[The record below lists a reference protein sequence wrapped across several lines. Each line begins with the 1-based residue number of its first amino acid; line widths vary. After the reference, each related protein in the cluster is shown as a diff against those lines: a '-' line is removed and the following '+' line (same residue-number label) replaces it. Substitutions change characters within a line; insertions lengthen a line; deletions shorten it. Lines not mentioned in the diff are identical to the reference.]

1 MPAPSDV
8 SNVPPTLMPEP
19 MPRSNEP
26 GEPKPSEANPLE
38 KSPGLLRFPRAAG
51 NAVSFAR
58 QAGVSL
64 PQLARTGLQMRKDQE
79 LTWSQV
85 ALAANAPMMT
95 KASVVDGDAEVG
107 ILPTGQ
113 VVGAI
118 EDLPPV
124 ADLLARIMDEADAT
138 LSRLSP

>member
-1 MPAPSDV
+1 VIRTAMI
-8 SNVPPTLMPEP
+8 
-19 MPRSNEP
+19 
-26 GEPKPSEANPLE
+26 EALE
-38 KSPGLLRFPRAAG
+38 KSPGLVRFPRAAG
-51 NAVSFAR
+51 NAVRFAR
-58 QAGVSL
+58 SAGVSL

-79 LTWSQV
+79 LSWSQV

-118 EDLPPV
+118 DDLPSV
-124 ADLLARIMDEADAT
+124 AQLLERIMDEADAT

>member
-1 MPAPSDV
+1 MTGTVVTTSIDGAPQRVIRTAMID
-8 SNVPPTLMPEP
+8 
-19 MPRSNEP
+19 
-26 GEPKPSEANPLE
+26 ALE

-51 NAVSFAR
+51 NALQFAR

-64 PQLARTGLQMRKDQE
+64 PALLKTGLAMKKDQE
-79 LTWSQV
+79 LTWAQV

-95 KASVVDGDAEVG
+95 KATMVDGDARAG

-118 EDLPPV
+118 DDLPKV
-124 ADLLARIMDEADAT
+124 ADLLERIMGEAEES
-138 LSRLSP
+138 LSRLAAE